1 MRIEHDDRISARRS
15 MNDVNVSLLVGCYCR
30 DSFELQVRVDRQ
42 FNSFD
47 SERGSDLEELAQMIR
62 ILMLRNLDRWGK
74 NKKKEKE
81 NHRPEFSIFAFDSS

>member
-1 MRIEHDDRISARRS
+1 
-15 MNDVNVSLLVGCYCR
+15 
-30 DSFELQVRVDRQ
+30 
-42 FNSFD
+42 
-47 SERGSDLEELAQMIR
+47 LEELAQMIR